1 MARNFVEVHID
12 DASLFSYRV
21 KAGQNIKIGELVEIS
36 GDLEVQKAGAGSVK
50 VIGIVFSGTV
60 GIDGINDGYDGDK
73 KHVVTVALAQK
84 GNQVYLKAGT
94 GGLVAGDLVKA
105 DANGRGVKVTVGTD
119 PDLAVVGIVQKGA
132 VAGEMA
138 QVIMK

>member
-21 KAGQNIKIGELVEIS
+21 KAGQTLKIGELVEIS

-60 GIDGINDGYDGDK
+60 GVDGINDGYEGDK

-105 DANGRGVKVTVGTD
+105 DANGAGVKVTVGTD

-132 VAGEMA
+132 VAGQMA

>member
-60 GIDGINDGYDGDK
+60 GVDGINDGYEGDK

-105 DANGRGVKVTVGTD
+105 DANGHGVKVTVGTD
-119 PDLAVVGIVQKGA
+119 APEAVVGVVQKGA

>member
-21 KAGQNIKIGELVEIS
+21 KAGENIKIGELVEIS
-36 GDLEVQKAGAGSVK
+36 GDLEVQKAGADSVK

-94 GGLVAGDLVKA
+94 GGLTAGDLVKA
-105 DANGRGVKVTVGTD
+105 NADGHGVAVTVGTD
-119 PDLAVVGIVQKGA
+119 APEAVVGIVQKGA

>member
-21 KAGQNIKIGELVEIS
+21 KAGQTLKIGELVELS

-60 GIDGINDGYDGDK
+60 GIDGINDGYKGDK

-105 DANGRGVKVTVGTD
+105 DANGAGVKVTVGTD
-119 PDLAVVGIVQKGA
+119 SDLAVVGIVQKGA